1 MVLELEVL
9 SSNSLN
15 FSVISSIDC
24 CLSFLSILTSC
35 LLSHSSKMG
44 GLLGW
49 EAGDFKPSS
58 FHLLITSFIVV
69 LDISKILHCCGGLY
83 EVQQFRPIQTSK
95 AHYFWTFLKKRHL
108 KNNQKFF
115 KRKCQDFIKKK
126 VYQI

>member
-1 MVLELEVL
+1 
-9 SSNSLN
+9 
-15 FSVISSIDC
+15 
-24 CLSFLSILTSC
+24 
-35 LLSHSSKMG
+35 MG

-115 KRKCQDFIKKK
+115 DFFLKENAKILLKKKFIKFNK
-126 VYQI
+126 IDADLLPF